1 MIKKFKEKLPSLKD
15 IILIFRRDDFTLI
28 SEAIKRQYFEKMART
43 ARFSLQ
49 LTEEE
54 DLLKKSQ
61 MISWIAEGQ
70 EVEIDVTKSI
80 ERNRKNKICSD
91 F

>member
-1 MIKKFKEKLPSLKD
+1 
-15 IILIFRRDDFTLI
+15 
-28 SEAIKRQYFEKMART
+28 MART

-54 DLLKKSQ
+54 DLKKKSQ
-61 MISWIAEGQ
+61 MISWIAEG
-70 EVEIDVTKSI
+70 EEIEKIDVTKSV
-80 ERNRKNKICSD
+80 ERKIKDKICSD

>member
-1 MIKKFKEKLPSLKD
+1 MIKQFKEKLPSLKVLKF
-15 IILIFRRDDFTLI
+15 IIRRKDFTLI
-28 SEAIKRQYFEKMART
+28 SDALNRQYLEKLART

-54 DLLKKSQ
+54 DFMEKSQ
-61 MISWIAEGQ
+61 MISWIAEAE
-70 EVEIDVTKSI
+70 EVEINVSKSV
-80 ERNRKNKICSD
+80 ERKIKDKICSD